1 VIDATPS
8 REVPVAPRDVVF
20 TFSYVTFND
29 VQRRGMS
36 FAQDRLL
43 QTLLRDDRVRRLVV
57 ANPFRG
63 LPGRL
68 AHRIRGGVEHELPGT
83 GSAFLHSPLR
93 LRRRDPA
100 AIRSLERTYRDYDR
114 RLRRAAARAGLERP
128 AIITMHPLIAGFAPF
143 DWAGPVTFYCSDD
156 WSAHPGYRTWWPGYR
171 EAYARVRSS
180 GRGVCAVSQ
189 PIIDRLRPTGPHL
202 VVPNGIEPA
211 EWRDPGAP
219 PEWFERLP
227 RPRALYLG
235 TLDSR
240 LDGACVANAADAV
253 GGGSLVLAGALGDR
267 AHVAALARP
276 SNVHLHEVI
285 GRDAVPGLLAAA
297 DVCLIPHA
305 RTRLT
310 TAMSPLKLYE
320 YLAAGRPVAAVDLP
334 PLRGLGPRVALAEGA
349 EDFGAAV
356 EPALDMGPQ
365 PEHERRRDHDGHAW
379 RQRHEQVLG
388 LALRDP

>member
-1 VIDATPS
+1 MIGAARS

-68 AHRIRGGVEHELPGT
+68 AHRIRGGVEHQLPGT

-100 AIRSLERTYRDYDR
+100 GIRALERAYRDYDR
-114 RLRRAAARAGLERP
+114 RLRRAVARAGLERP
-128 AIITMHPLIAGFAPF
+128 AVITMHPLIAGFAPL

-156 WSAHPGYRTWWPGYR
+156 WSAHPGYRAWWPGYR

-211 EWRDPGAP
+211 EWRDPGPP

-240 LDGACVANAADAV
+240 LDGNCVANAADAV
-253 GGGSLVLAGALGDR
+253 AGGSLVLAGALGDR

-276 SNVHLHEVI
+276 SNVHLHEVVA
-285 GRDAVPGLLAAA
+285 RAAVPGLLAAA
-297 DVCLIPHA
+297 DICLIPHA

-356 EPALDMGPQ
+356 ERALDMGPQ
-365 PEHERRRDHDGHAW
+365 PERERRRFLDGHSW
-379 RQRHEQVLG
+379 HQRHEQVLG
-388 LALRDP
+388 LALRDS